1 MTEPFRMQPLL
12 DLANNR
18 MDEAARKLG
27 ELISGENECQ
37 RKLELLENYR
47 AEYQE
52 RFLEAAR
59 NGIGPDAWRNFTVFI
74 GRIDEAIAVQRGV
87 VERSRLATV
96 GGQQAWMEHRNKVK
110 AFDTLSQRH
119 QAKQAR
125 KEQRD
130 EQRQSDEHSA
140 KAFRA
145 RGGEAGSDV
154 EAE

>member
-37 RKLELLENYR
+37 KKLELLESYR

-74 GRIDEAIAVQRGV
+74 GRIDEAIATQRVV
-87 VERSRLATV
+87 VEQSHQATV
-96 GGQQAWMEHRNKVK
+96 GGQQAWLAQRNKVK

-119 QAKQAR
+119 QAEQVKR
-125 KEQRD
+125 EQRD
-130 EQRQSDEHSA
+130 EQRQSDEHGA
-140 KAFRA
+140 KAFRE
-145 RGGEAGSDV
+145 RGSEADN
-154 EAE
+154 E